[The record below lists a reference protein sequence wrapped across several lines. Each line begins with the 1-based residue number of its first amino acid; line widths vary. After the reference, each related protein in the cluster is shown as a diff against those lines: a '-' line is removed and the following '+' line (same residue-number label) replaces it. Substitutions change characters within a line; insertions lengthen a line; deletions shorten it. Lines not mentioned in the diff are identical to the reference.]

1 MGEIP
6 STSSFISQTQREVWD
21 SKYGLMHV
29 TCHPLSLPA
38 YPETKKDDSD
48 VATGVNCAVLH
59 VRVGLSRYVILRW
72 TLQELEGP

>member
-1 MGEIP
+1 
-6 STSSFISQTQREVWD
+6 
-21 SKYGLMHV
+21 MHV